1 MITKRE
7 YELFIFLRLLYYTFN
22 SFINIIKGIIFT
34 ILNFLFEIPLIL
46 LKLLIIIIIYIYYL
60 IRSTILRINIKIFN
74 IILYCC
80 IIIGV
85 VLLNMFF
92 TGSLNFI

>member
-7 YELFIFLRLLYYTFN
+7 FELFIFLRLLYYTFN
-22 SFINIIKGIIFT
+22 SFINIIKSIVFA

-46 LKLLIIIIIYIYYL
+46 LKLLIIIIIYIYY
-60 IRSTILRINIKIFN
+60 IFRSAILNIHIKTFN

-80 IIIGV
+80 IIIII
-85 VLLNMFF
+85 LLIIFF
-92 TGSLNFI
+92 IF